1 MATKSSRF
9 DLDWWIVS
17 KRHIYIVVAAGVLL
31 LVAAGFGVY
40 AWLYGNPF
48 RGVAAAVSS
57 VEGARFDTFEGGV
70 RVTRAATR
78 ETFAA
83 RSDTQLFPGDI
94 VQTAED
100 GRARIALA
108 DGSTLL
114 IKPNSVITIAE
125 NKRSDGDG
133 RTSVRVAV
141 DRGYVNVRT
150 EQREEGTS
158 NVVKTPLTENELA
171 SQTSASFGVRED
183 KTEEIRVSTGAVETS
198 TSNGQRTTFTNG
210 EFALVNQQ
218 ANIAQR
224 ERLLDTPQ
232 PAAPRNLERL
242 AVPKGGAAEVTLRW
256 QRPSGGSPLHYRV
269 EVATSPFFVPAG
281 KVIERDQLQSNA
293 FTVDDLHH
301 GNYFWRV
308 RAFAPSGQASEWS
321 DPQKF
326 SVVTEGGGGEQIS
339 FGNVSVEHVG
349 GQIYI
354 VRGQTQPGT
363 TVRSAGRQTLA
374 GSDGGFQLQVPAP
387 RGARDITLDAEGA
400 HGGRTT
406 QRFPLQ
412 Q

>member
-1 MATKSSRF
+1 M
-9 DLDWWIVS
+9 
-17 KRHIYIVVAAGVLL
+17 
-31 LVAAGFGVY
+31 
-40 AWLYGNPF
+40 
-48 RGVAAAVSS
+48 
-57 VEGARFDTFEGGV
+57 
-70 RVTRAATR
+70 
-78 ETFAA
+78 
-83 RSDTQLFPGDI
+83 
-94 VQTAED
+94 QTAED
-100 GRARIALA
+100 GRARVALA

-125 NKRSDGDG
+125 NTRSSEDG
-133 RTSVRVAV
+133 RSSVRVAV
-141 DRGYVNVRT
+141 DRGFVNVRT
-150 EQREEGTS
+150 EQQEEGTS

-198 TSNGQRTTFTNG
+198 TQNGQRTTFTNG

-224 ERLLDTPQ
+224 EKMLDTPQ
-232 PAAPRNLERL
+232 PATPRNLERL
-242 AVPKGGAAEVTLRW
+242 VVPKGGAGVVTLRW
-256 QRPSGGSPLHYRV
+256 QRPTGGSPLHYRV

-281 KVIERDQLQSNA
+281 KVIERDQLQANA

-308 RAFAPSGQASEWS
+308 RASAPSGQSSEWCE
-321 DPQKF
+321 PQKF
-326 SVVTEGGGGEQIS
+326 TLVTEGGGGEQVS
-339 FGNVSVEHVG
+339 VLNVTVEHVG

-363 TVRSAGRQTLA
+363 TVSSGGRQTLA
-374 GSDGGFQLQVPAP
+374 ASDGGFQLQISAQ
-387 RGARDITLDAEGA
+387 RGARDFLLEADGA
-400 HGGRTT
+400 QGGRST

>member
-1 MATKSSRF
+1 MATKVSRF

-17 KRHIYIVVAAGVLL
+17 KRHIYIVVTLAVVA
-31 LVAAGFGVY
+31 LVASGFGLYV
-40 AWLYGNPF
+40 WLYGNPF
-48 RGVAAAVSS
+48 HGAAAAVSS
-57 VEGARFDTFEGGV
+57 AEGARFDTFEGGV

-125 NKRSDGDG
+125 NKRSSDDG
-133 RTSVRVAV
+133 RSSVRVAV

-158 NVVKTPLTENELA
+158 NIVKTPLTENELA

-183 KTEEIRVSTGAVETS
+183 KTEEIRVSTGTVETS
-198 TSNGQRTTFTNG
+198 TANGQRTTFNNG

-242 AVPKGGAAEVTLRW
+242 VVQKGGAGVVTLRW
-256 QRPSGGSPLHYRV
+256 QRPTGGSPLHYRV

-281 KVIERDQLQSNA
+281 KVMERDQLQSNA

-308 RAFAPSGQASEWS
+308 RALAPSGQASEWC

-326 SVVTEGGGGEQIS
+326 TLVAEGDGGDQVSIA
-339 FGNVSVEHVG
+339 NVSVEHVG

-363 TVRSAGRQTLA
+363 TVSCAGRQMLTA
-374 GSDGGFQLQVPAP
+374 GDGNFQLQISVPP
-387 RGARDITLDAEGA
+387 GARDITLNAEGA
-400 HGGRTT
+400 QGGRTT

-412 Q
+412 